1 LAAWRVTIVQVYLP
15 IADMPVNI
23 FLIFGMGLAVGFLS
37 GMLGIGGGFLL
48 TPLLIFLGIAPAIAV
63 ATVTSHISASL
74 FSGSF
79 AYWRRKA
86 LDPALAGMLIVSGL
100 IGTACGVW
108 LISLLRAIG
117 QIDLVIGVSYFVLL
131 GVVGAMMIVESSRAI
146 LRTRGG
152 APADLRR
159 PGSHAWFHGLPLKLR
174 FKHSRIYVSVIPIWA
189 LGLFIGLL
197 AAVMGVGGGFL
208 LVPALI
214 YLFRVPTS
222 VVIGTAMVMQ
232 LVTMSTATVLHA
244 ATNHS
249 VDVVLALI
257 LMVGGV
263 IGAQFGARAGQRIRG
278 EQLRLLLGLL
288 VLFVGLRFALVLV
301 LEPDNPFSLQPYEAV
316 P

>member
-1 LAAWRVTIVQVYLP
+1 MWPSEALSRPGGTASRADCRARTFAFEHRLQLAAWRVTIVQVYLP

-146 LRTRGG
+146 L
-152 APADLRR
+152 
-159 PGSHAWFHGLPLKLR
+159 
-174 FKHSRIYVSVIPIWA
+174 
-189 LGLFIGLL
+189 
-197 AAVMGVGGGFL
+197 
-208 LVPALI
+208 
-214 YLFRVPTS
+214 
-222 VVIGTAMVMQ
+222 
-232 LVTMSTATVLHA
+232 
-244 ATNHS
+244 
-249 VDVVLALI
+249 
-257 LMVGGV
+257 
-263 IGAQFGARAGQRIRG
+263 
-278 EQLRLLLGLL
+278 
-288 VLFVGLRFALVLV
+288 
-301 LEPDNPFSLQPYEAV
+301 
-316 P
+316 